1 MPVWSVQTEQGM
13 CVSYNT
19 RDGWRAVGEDV
30 ELPARFEMRRPAV
43 RGAPEVY
50 MGFEVVDGVPLCFE
64 VRFSSGMDGRGVRTN
79 DLRFAKIDDWIAD
92 CSGLIARHVTK
103 KHSAADHLAAQT
115 EREADVRKAADV
127 VARVRRAARRRV
139 TDALLREVADTY
151 RANIGRAPTAAVAK
165 AFDVS
170 YRTAGDY
177 VRQARDCHYLGE
189 SIKQGKAGER

>member
-1 MPVWSVQTEQGM
+1 MPLWSVQTEKGM
-13 CVSYNT
+13 RASYNT

-30 ELPARFEMRRPAV
+30 ELPARFGMRRPAV

-64 VRFSSGMDGRGVRTN
+64 VRFSSGMDGGGVRTS
-79 DLRFAKIDDWIAD
+79 DLRFAKIDDWIAHW
-92 CSGLIARHVTK
+92 SGLIARHVTK
-103 KHSAADHLAAQT
+103 KHCAACRAAAQT
-115 EREADVRKAADV
+115 EREADFRKAADEMR
-127 VARVRRAARRRV
+127 ARRAARRRV

-151 RANIGRAPTAAVAK
+151 RANSEWAPTAAVAK

-177 VRQARDCHYLGE
+177 VRQARDRHYLGE